1 MLRVLRRCRFLV
13 LTLLLAAPGLG
24 GTWLSLAHPCPVDMP
39 WLAGSGHGGH
49 GAGTSHSHG
58 NAPQGDA
65 PQGDAPA
72 DSGSSCNCVGACQSG
87 VLALFSLSAGPA
99 AVLAEAGWDTSPS
112 TPDSDTPVQPRLR
125 RHPPATAPPLA

>member
-1 MLRVLRRCRFLV
+1 MLRVLRRCHFLA

-49 GAGTSHSHG
+49 GAQTSHG
-58 NAPQGDA
+58 QGDV
-65 PQGDAPA
+65 PPGDTPA

-112 TPDSDTPVQPRLR
+112 APASDTPVQPRLR